1 MPLASPETGLE
12 PHLATRGGRAQAGI
26 RVRACVTG
34 FAYACFSTGM
44 HLFLQ
49 QWNDMSRFNQLHT
62 LAACLAVSLPTLA
75 DERNAPLTLPTTAIT
90 DSRDAQAIDLATPTQ
105 AGSRLNLNALE
116 TPASTSSL
124 SEAQIIGRNNQ
135 TVQDAVTRSPGITFI
150 GTPGD
155 GGTGL
160 SARGF
165 TGQSSVMTLLDGSRM
180 HVGAGTLTYP
190 VDPWMVERIDVI
202 RGPAS
207 VLYGE
212 GATGAV
218 VNVIPKKPFTGE
230 IRNHLRL
237 GYGSWDRQQLGLDSG
252 GNLDERLSYR
262 LTLNQQAGNGW
273 VDRTDS
279 RSLALSAALRFDA
292 TDDLSFT
299 LSHERG
305 DAQPANYY
313 GTPLI
318 DGHLRDSLRN
328 KNYNVSNDQQRYHDE
343 WTRLSSDWQISDSL
357 SASNQLYYIKS
368 RRHWRNAESYTW
380 DAQAALVQRG
390 RFMEIRHGQEQV
402 GDRQS
407 FTFDHSLFGLASKTV
422 VGAEYNRIRFTVDSN
437 APYDDGGRDPLAP
450 WQPAPGSFHS
460 ASATRPQTFSKVSTF
475 SLFGENRTQL
485 SDRLSLVTG
494 LRRDQNRLDFHDL
507 SSSTRSDRSLQGGN
521 WRAGLVFAVTDAL
534 SLYGQYSTS
543 EDGVGDLLTQRPGD
557 RLDLTEA
564 RQTEVGLKQRFWE
577 DRGEWTLAAYHIVK
591 KKLPVY
597 NQVTHDS
604 QQAGQQ
610 TSDGL
615 EASVEL
621 ALGNQWHVSANAAL
635 LRARYDDFIELDG
648 NDMPQDRAGKH
659 PQDVPRRTANLW
671 LSKGFGQDL
680 DAGLGL
686 RYVDV
691 RYSSAANDQRVPGYT
706 VVDANIG
713 WQVLPDV
720 RLGLQVNNLFDRV
733 YAQSS
738 YSGEQ
743 WLLGAPRSYFAT
755 LDYSF

>member
-1 MPLASPETGLE
+1 
-12 PHLATRGGRAQAGI
+12 
-26 RVRACVTG
+26 
-34 FAYACFSTGM
+34 
-44 HLFLQ
+44 
-49 QWNDMSRFNQLHT
+49 MSRFNKLHT
-62 LAACLAVSLPTLA
+62 LAACLAVSLPALA
-75 DERNAPLTLPTTAIT
+75 DDQPGATLTLPSTAIT
-90 DSRDAQAIDLATPTQ
+90 DNRDPQAIDLATPTQ
-105 AGSRLNLNALE
+105 AGSRLNLSALE
-116 TPASTSSL
+116 TPASTSTL
-124 SEAQIIGRNNQ
+124 TEAQILGRNNQ

-150 GTPGD
+150 GSPGD

-165 TGQSSVMTLLDGSRM
+165 SGQSSVMTLFDGSRLYA
-180 HVGAGTLTYP
+180 GAGTLTYP
-190 VDPWMVERIDVI
+190 VDPWMVERIEVV

-218 VNVIPKKPFTGE
+218 VNVIPKKPFSGD

-252 GNLDERLSYR
+252 GSLSDRLSYR

-318 DGHLRDSLRN
+318 DGHLRGSLRK

-343 WTRLSSDWQISDSL
+343 WTRLTSDWQINDSL

-368 RRHWRNAESYTW
+368 RRHWRNAEEYAW
-380 DAQAALVQRG
+380 DADSAVIQR
-390 RFMEIRHGQEQV
+390 RSFLEIRHNQEQI

-407 FTFDHSLFGLASKTV
+407 FTFDHALFGLASKTV
-422 VGAEYNRIRFTVDSN
+422 VGAEYNKIRFNVDSN
-437 APYDDGGRDPLAP
+437 SPYNDDGSDPLDP
-450 WQPAPGSFHS
+450 WQPTPGGFHS
-460 ASATRPQTFSKVSTF
+460 GSPLRPQMLSKTSTF
-475 SLFGENRTQL
+475 ALFAENRTQL
-485 SDRLSLVTG
+485 TERLSLVTG
-494 LRRDQNRLDFHDL
+494 VRRDQNHIDRDNLVDG
-507 SSSTRSDRSLQGGN
+507 TRSDRSLSGGN
-521 WRAGLVFAVTDAL
+521 WRAGLVFAATDDL

-543 EDGVGDLLTQRPGD
+543 EDGVGDLLTLRPED
-557 RLDLTEA
+557 RLELTEA
-564 RQTEVGLKQRFWE
+564 KQTELGLKQRFW
-577 DRGEWTLAAYHIVK
+577 DGRGEWTLAAYHIVK

-597 NQVTHDS
+597 DVVSKRS

-615 EASVEL
+615 EASLEL
-621 ALGNQWHVSANAAL
+621 ALGNQWQVSANAAL
-635 LRARYDDFIELDG
+635 VRAKYDDFIQRSG
-648 NDMPQDRAGKH
+648 GMVYDRAGNH

-671 LSKGFGQDL
+671 LSKGFGQTV
-680 DAGLGL
+680 DAGIGL
-686 RYVDV
+686 RYVDE
-691 RYSSAANDQRVPGYT
+691 RYTSAANDAKVPGYT
-706 VVDANIG
+706 VVDANLG
-713 WQVLPDV
+713 WQLLPDV
-720 RLGLQVNNLFDRV
+720 RLGLQVNNLFDRQ

-755 LDYSF
+755 VDYSF